1 MTAARHLPRCVALAV
16 LSAVFVAGGLGA
28 GKKSRVFNSRYETVW
43 TAAVDVAKEGF
54 LPDMTSR
61 EEGKLRFR
69 TGPLRKYRF
78 EVVIVDVGSGKT
90 RADVELLTN
99 LAQIEKDAWR
109 SGDRYL
115 TLLAQRLQQG
125 GRK

>member
-1 MTAARHLPRCVALAV
+1 MKARTRSVVLIALFAAF
-16 LSAVFVAGGLGA
+16 SAGGLGA
-28 GKKSRVFNSRYETVW
+28 SRKSRVFNTRFETVW

-54 LPDMTSR
+54 LPEMTSR
-61 EEGKLRFR
+61 EQGKLRFR

-78 EVVIVDVGSGKT
+78 EVVIVEVGAEKT
-90 RADVELLTN
+90 RVDVDLRTN
-99 LAQIEKDAWR
+99 LTQIEKDAWR